1 MEIKK
6 IKHTSSELLIE
17 VKGENETLLNPIVQ
31 ELLKIDDVDYA
42 SIETDHPN
50 APYRRLFIRLMK
62 GSKSDPLALLDKSI
76 KQVKKVTKEFRTELE
91 KAIPETKK

>member
-31 ELLKIDDVDYA
+31 ELLKINDVEYA

-50 APYRRLFIRLMK
+50 APYRRLFIRLVK
-62 GSKSDPLALLDKSI
+62 GSKSDPLTVLDTSI
-76 KQVKKVTKEFRTELE
+76 KQVKKVTKDYRTELE
-91 KAIPETKK
+91 KALPQSKK

>member
-6 IKHTSSELLIE
+6 IKYTSSQLLIE

-31 ELLKIDDVDYA
+31 ELLKIDDVEYA

-50 APYRRLFIRLMK
+50 APYRRLFIRLVK
-62 GSKSDPLALLDKSI
+62 GAKGDPVKLLDKSI
-76 KQVKKVTKEFRTELE
+76 KQVTKVTKDFKTELE
-91 KAIPETKK
+91 KALPKTKK